1 MLHNGHA
8 SEFFLLEKGVRQ
20 GCPLSG
26 LLFVPG
32 IELFARALQKDTTI
46 RGIQVG
52 HKELKSTQYADDTT
66 VFVRDL
72 DSVSQLLKLLSGF
85 KDISGLEINKHKT
98 EAMWLGSWRN
108 CKETPFGFKWPLDPI
123 NALGVHFSY
132 DSEKAIKRILQTKYE
147 YWSKPFKPGKDE
159 ISHLLAK

>member
-1 MLHNGHA
+1 M
-8 SEFFLLEKGVRQ
+8 
-20 GCPLSG
+20 
-26 LLFVPG
+26 
-32 IELFARALQKDTTI
+32 
-46 RGIQVG
+46 G

-123 NALGVHFSY
+123 NALAVHFSY
-132 DSEKAIKRILQTKYE
+132 DSEKAIKRNFTDKIQILEQTLQTWKRRNLTLI
-147 YWSKPFKPGKDE
+147 GK
-159 ISHLLAK
+159 INIVKTLGLAKLIYSTSLLPIPKHLIDNNL